1 MRSPVISPQ
10 PLQYNDAVYDE
21 QRRMVVMFGGW
32 DGKLNGIYEDTWLYA
47 PVNHGSYDSY
57 APGCQGSAPRVPV
70 LERVSVD
77 PYIGSQFQIRLRNIL
92 PITYTSL
99 ILGASRMSW
108 GSIPLPLDLGWF
120 GMPGCKLAT
129 SHDFA
134 LPLWSANGE
143 SIWSFGIP
151 SDAGLIGL
159 RFYSQAFALH
169 PGGNPT
175 PFLLSNACEGRIGSK

>member
-1 MRSPVISPQ
+1 
-10 PLQYNDAVYDE
+10 
-21 QRRMVVMFGGW
+21 
-32 DGKLNGIYEDTWLYA
+32 
-47 PVNHGSYDSY
+47 
-57 APGCQGSAPRVPV
+57 
-70 LERVSVD
+70 
-77 PYIGSQFQIRLRNIL
+77 
-92 PITYTSL
+92 
-99 ILGASRMSW
+99 
-108 GSIPLPLDLGWF
+108 
-120 GMPGCKLAT
+120 MPGCKLAT

>member
-1 MRSPVISPQ
+1 M
-10 PLQYNDAVYDE
+10 
-21 QRRMVVMFGGW
+21 
-32 DGKLNGIYEDTWLYA
+32 
-47 PVNHGSYDSY
+47 
-57 APGCQGSAPRVPV
+57 
-70 LERVSVD
+70 LERVGVE
-77 PYIGSQFQIRLRNIL
+77 PYIGSLFEIRLRNIL
-92 PITYTSL
+92 PVTYTSL
-99 ILGASRMSW
+99 ILGASRTSW